1 MFLSQQCQKQ
11 PSSGIV
17 PEFSLAQSGL
27 LRGQGILGSGGH
39 VHGLG
44 GRGRCL
50 TGNITLLARVGAAWP
65 LAHHGGH
72 SSAKWTQR
80 RL

>member
-1 MFLSQQCQKQ
+1 MSETAIIWDSARVQ
-11 PSSGIV
+11 PGAKWFATGAGDSWFGRSYSW
-17 PEFSLAQSGL
+17 P
-27 LRGQGILGSGGH
+27 
-39 VHGLG
+39 G

-50 TGNITLLARVGAAWP
+50 TGDITLLASVGAAWP